1 MFNKKAL
8 NQCEILLKLKQ
19 LLTII
24 TKYSHFCEYL
34 LSMLL
39 YAFTCILNES
49 SLQLTLLKSKKNLAT
64 FNVPKH
70 GIYYYAQCLSQCDKI
85 PLTLC

>member
-8 NQCEILLKLKQ
+8 NQCAILLKLKQ
-19 LLTII
+19 LLTI
-24 TKYSHFCEYL
+24 KKKHFCEYL

-39 YAFTCILNES
+39 YAAFTCILNES
-49 SLQLTLLKSKKNLAT
+49 GLQLTLLKSKINLAT

-70 GIYYYAQCLSQCDKI
+70 GIHYYAQCLSEFVKI